1 MKRGLSF
8 AGIRENVNCMVYV
21 SKVDGRRE
29 RFDRGKIIATCL
41 RLNAARDIAESVA
54 AKVESNLYDGIPTRE
69 IIRMIYRFLAEDRPE
84 VRLQLDL
91 RKAIS
96 LMRSKPDFEQYVRR
110 LLSEC
115 GYEVIGPEIVR
126 GRCIEHEVDAIATM
140 NNETTYVEVKHHAW
154 PHTYTG
160 LDVFLQAQAAFEDLA
175 RGYEIGANRFPFRKA
190 MMVCNTKLSNHARVY
205 ADCAPIGHIGWKSP
219 SGNSLEELVKQK
231 KLYPITMDRL
241 LDART
246 EARLADA
253 GVLLLHELSEAEVKE
268 LSKRTRLNPNRVS
281 RLASRARRIV
291 AEL

>member
-1 MKRGLSF
+1 MG
-8 AGIRENVNCMVYV
+8 RELWLGGMGKYVNSMIFV

-41 RLNAARDIAESVA
+41 RLNAARDMAESVA
-54 AKVESNLYDGIPTRE
+54 ARVESNAYDGIPTRE
-69 IIRMIYRFLAEDRPE
+69 IIRMIYGYLAEDRPE
-84 VRLQLDL
+84 VRLQFDL

-96 LMRSKPDFEQYVRR
+96 LLRSKPDFEQYIRR

-126 GRCIEHEVDAIATM
+126 GRCVEHEVDAIASM
-140 NNETTYVEVKHHAW
+140 NNETTYVEMKHHVW

-175 RGYEIGANRFPFRKA
+175 KGYEVGANQYPFRKA
-190 MMVCNTKLSNHARVY
+190 MMVCNTKLSDHARLY
-205 ADCAPIGHIGWKSP
+205 ADCAPVSHIAWKSP
-219 SGNSLEELVKQK
+219 RGKSLEELVKKK

-246 EARLADA
+246 EAKLADA
-253 GVLLLHELSEAEVKE
+253 GVLLLHELAEAQVKE
-268 LSKRTRLNPNRVS
+268 LPKRTRLNPTKVS
-281 RLASRARRIV
+281 RLVSRARRII
-291 AEL
+291 AEA